1 MLVRGWLLKVSV
13 RFFAALRE
21 LVGKKVELLEFSDGE
36 EVTIEKALKRLTEF
50 YGKDFV
56 EYVFDGKTGEI
67 QSYLTLLVNGRSI
80 TTLEGLKTKLMDGDI
95 LAILPPVGGG

>member
-1 MLVRGWLLKVSV
+1 MLLKVSV

-21 LVGKKVELLEFSDGE
+21 LVGKKVEYPDFSGSE
-36 EVTIEKALKRLTEF
+36 EVTVEKVLKRLVEL

-56 EYVFDGKTGEI
+56 EYVYDRETGEI

-80 TTLEGLKTKLMDGDI
+80 TTLDGMRTRLTDGDV

>member
-1 MLVRGWLLKVSV
+1 MKVSV

-21 LVGKKVELLEFSDGE
+21 LIGKKAESIEFPDGK
-36 EVTIEKALKRLTEF
+36 EVTVENVLERLAEL

-56 EYVFDGKTGEI
+56 EYVFDRKTGEI

-80 TTLEGLKTKLMDGDI
+80 TTLDGLKTMLTDGDV

>member
-1 MLVRGWLLKVSV
+1 MSV

-21 LVGKKVELLEFSDGE
+21 LVGKKVESLEFLNGE
-36 EVTIEKALKRLTEF
+36 EATVERVLKRLVEL
-50 YGKDFV
+50 YGKDFI
-56 EYVFDGKTGEI
+56 EYVFDRETGDI

-80 TTLEGLKTKLMDGDI
+80 TTLDGLRTRLTDGDV

>member
-1 MLVRGWLLKVSV
+1 VKASV

-21 LVGKKVELLEFSDGE
+21 LVGKKEESFTFPDGE
-36 EVTIEKALKRLTEF
+36 EVTVENLLKRLAEL

-56 EYVFDGKTGEI
+56 EYVYDRKTGEI

-80 TTLEGLKTKLMDGDI
+80 TTLDRLKTKLTNGDV

>member
-1 MLVRGWLLKVSV
+1 M

-21 LVGKKVELLEFSDGE
+21 LVGKKAESIEFPDRE
-36 EVTIEKALKRLTEF
+36 EVTVENVLKQLAEL

-56 EYVFDGKTGEI
+56 EYVFDRKTGEI

-80 TTLEGLKTKLMDGDI
+80 ATLDGLKTKLMDSDV

>member
-1 MLVRGWLLKVSV
+1 MKVSV

-21 LVGKKVELLEFSDGE
+21 LVGKKVESLEFLNGE
-36 EVTIEKALKRLTEF
+36 EATVERVLKRLVEL
-50 YGKDFV
+50 YGKDFI
-56 EYVFDGKTGEI
+56 EYVFDRETGDI

-80 TTLEGLKTKLMDGDI
+80 TTLDGLRTRLTDGDV

>member
-1 MLVRGWLLKVSV
+1 MLKVSV

-21 LVGKKVELLEFSDGE
+21 LVGKKVEYPDFSGSE
-36 EVTIEKALKRLTEF
+36 EVTVEKVLKRLVEL

-56 EYVFDGKTGEI
+56 EYVYDRETGEI

-80 TTLEGLKTKLMDGDI
+80 TTLEGMRTRLTDGDV

>member
-1 MLVRGWLLKVSV
+1 M

-21 LVGKKVELLEFSDGE
+21 LVGKRVEYAKFSDGE
-36 EVTIEKALKRLTEF
+36 EVTVEKVLKRLVEL

-56 EYVFDGKTGEI
+56 EYIYDRETGEI

-80 TTLEGLKTKLMDGDI
+80 AALDGMRTRLADRDV

>member
-1 MLVRGWLLKVSV
+1 LKVSV

-21 LVGKKVELLEFSDGE
+21 LVGKKVETLEFPNGE
-36 EVTIEKALKRLTEF
+36 EVTVERVLKSLVEL

-56 EYVFDGKTGEI
+56 EYVFDRETGDI
-67 QSYLTLLVNGRSI
+67 QGYLTLLVNGRSA
-80 TTLEGLKTKLMDGDI
+80 TTPDGLRTRLTDGDV

>member
-1 MLVRGWLLKVSV
+1 MNVSV
-13 RFFAALRE
+13 RFFASLRE
-21 LVGKKVELLEFSDGE
+21 LVGKKVEYVKFGDRE
-36 EVTIEKALKRLTEF
+36 EATVEKVLKRLSEI

-67 QSYLTLLVNGRSI
+67 QSYLLLLVNGRSI
-80 TTLEGLKTKLMDGDI
+80 TVLDGLETRLVDGDV

>member
-1 MLVRGWLLKVSV
+1 LKVSV

-21 LVGKKVELLEFSDGE
+21 LVGKKVESLEFLNGE
-36 EVTIEKALKRLTEF
+36 EATVERVLKRLVEL
-50 YGKDFV
+50 YGKDFI
-56 EYVFDGKTGEI
+56 EYVFDRETGDI

-80 TTLEGLKTKLMDGDI
+80 TTLDGLRTRLTDGDV

>member
-1 MLVRGWLLKVSV
+1 VSV

-21 LVGKKVELLEFSDGE
+21 LVGKKVEPIEFPDVE
-36 EVTIEKALKRLTEF
+36 EVTVENVLKRLAEL

-56 EYVFDGKTGEI
+56 EYVLDRKTGEI
-67 QSYLTLLVNGRSI
+67 HSYLTLLVNGRSI
-80 TTLEGLKTKLMDGDI
+80 TALGRLKTKLMDSDV

>member
-1 MLVRGWLLKVSV
+1 MKVSV

-21 LVGKKVELLEFSDGE
+21 LVGKKAESLTFPDRE
-36 EVTIEKALKRLTEF
+36 EVTVGNVLKRLAEL
-50 YGKDFV
+50 YGEDFV
-56 EYVFDGKTGEI
+56 EYVFDRKSGEI

-80 TTLEGLKTKLMDGDI
+80 ATLDGLKTKLMDSDV

>member
-1 MLVRGWLLKVSV
+1 LKVSV

-21 LVGKKVELLEFSDGE
+21 LVGKKVEFLEFADGE
-36 EVTIEKALKRLTEF
+36 EVTIEKVLKRLTEF
-50 YGKDFV
+50 HGKGFV

-80 TTLEGLKTKLMDGDI
+80 NTLEGLKTKLMDGDI